1 MEKNNDYS
9 KMSLIIIF
17 LIFSHIGWLWEVVIT
32 SESYGI
38 FVNRGFMHGPWL
50 PVYGMGVVLLITL
63 IGKKRITGWK
73 VFFGSAVMCGVF
85 EYFTSVLLESFFHAK
100 WWDYSGEF
108 LNFNGRTCFIAVI
121 LFGLAG
127 SIIIR
132 FAAPFL
138 NICIN
143 KIPLKKQKIV
153 CFVFGIIFLTDYVI
167 SLLNPNHG
175 AGITF

>member
-1 MEKNNDYS
+1 MEKYNEYS

-17 LIFSHIGWLWEVVIT
+17 FIFSHIGWVWEVGIT
-32 SESYGI
+32 SESYGN

-50 PVYGMGVVLLITL
+50 PVYGMGVVLLIIL
-63 IGKKRITGWK
+63 IGRKKWTGWK
-73 VFFGSAVMCGVF
+73 VFLGSAVLCGIL
-85 EYFTSVLLESFFHAK
+85 EYITSILLESFFHAK

-108 LNFNGRTCFIAVI
+108 LNFHGRTCFIVVI
-121 LFGLAG
+121 LFGMAG
-127 SIIIR
+127 SFIIR

-143 KIPLKKQKIV
+143 KIPHNKQKIV
-153 CFVFGIIFLTDYVI
+153 CLVFGIIFLTDYVI
-167 SLLNPNHG
+167 SLLYPNRG